1 MQHKKFLQ
9 KDENYFVSWEIQEYE
24 MSWEPKLHILGEL
37 TIFDGDKIVYFSHNS
52 VEAIKALIPELQAF
66 VKEFE
71 TVAKKQQPKKKVAA
85 IKAKK

>member
-1 MQHKKFLQ
+1 MLQKKFLQ

-24 MSWEPKLHILGEL
+24 MSWETKVHILGEL